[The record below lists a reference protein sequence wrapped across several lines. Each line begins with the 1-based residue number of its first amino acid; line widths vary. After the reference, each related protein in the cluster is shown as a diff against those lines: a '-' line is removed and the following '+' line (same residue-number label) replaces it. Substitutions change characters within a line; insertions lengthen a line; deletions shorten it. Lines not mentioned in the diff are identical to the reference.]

1 MKKPSIFELMKSSE
15 QTQLPAG
22 ASRGGSGNSKM
33 SLGIVNSE
41 ANGRRVSFSKALSTA
56 LGLKT
61 TAEIALVPDE
71 GCVLIAAKLPHANVI
86 KAKLSAKGS
95 KEGRKIS
102 YSASAVH
109 ALTEAFKLNFAEH
122 VSVSYDD
129 VTVEALDDGT
139 KVAVVEIFNKFPY
152 GNEQ

>member
-1 MKKPSIFELMKSSE
+1 MKKPSILELMQSSE
-15 QTQLPAG
+15 KTQLPAG

-41 ANGRRVSFSKALSTA
+41 TSGRRVSFSKALSTA
-56 LGLKT
+56 LGLE
-61 TAEIALVPDE
+61 TAVEIALVPDE
-71 GCVLIAAKLPHANVI
+71 GCALVAAKLPHANVI
-86 KAKLSAKGS
+86 KAKLSDKGG
-95 KEGRKIS
+95 KDGRKIS

-122 VSVSYDD
+122 VSVSYDN
-129 VTVEALDDGT
+129 VTVEALEDGT
-139 KVAVVEIFNKFPY
+139 AVAVVEIFNKFPY